1 MNRVHTGFW
10 GRGWQLSLDAKRI
23 AWTLTIV
30 TLVAAVIQI
39 LFAAELLPLVVAVV
53 SSLAGLAVFAWAGAF
68 NVGAWVLFFF
78 VFGNV
83 LVAIWSK
90 TLLGQSLESNLYEP
104 LGAFLAVA
112 TGTVA
117 LSVALVLARAA
128 PVGRPLL
135 RPTSSQRRL
144 FTLSWGSFL
153 LGALAWYLNRQF
165 LDDPDGTSFGG
176 LSWFKGLLLMAVIAR
191 TALLLERS
199 GNRRSMDI
207 WLGLMLLT
215 CAFFGLVDNAKT
227 DVALPLVS
235 YFVTVLFYRRSAP
248 LRVVAAF
255 AAVGVVFV
263 LVVGPLIHVYR
274 WMDIQQVTLRER
286 VQLLRQGLES
296 SLQQGDFAW
305 TRQLVLG
312 QFEEGYYDYFG
323 GGEGQMLIGR
333 YASVQQV
340 DPIIAQINR
349 QGPLGG
355 SVVWPSLWRQLP
367 RFVYPDK
374 PEFGESYWIVVN
386 LGLIDP
392 AGGKFPTVP
401 LVAQAYAG
409 YGVIG
414 LLTIPFVTFLIFLLM
429 LKKLGWNLNRNVYAI
444 FFLCQFVIVY
454 ANQGDLSQYSG
465 AALRGFPS
473 FALIFI
479 VLGLASRIGSRRG
492 PAVTVPTKAGEH
504 G

>member
-1 MNRVHTGFW
+1 
-10 GRGWQLSLDAKRI
+10 
-23 AWTLTIV
+23 
-30 TLVAAVIQI
+30 
-39 LFAAELLPLVVAVV
+39 
-53 SSLAGLAVFAWAGAF
+53 
-68 NVGAWVLFFF
+68 
-78 VFGNV
+78 
-83 LVAIWSK
+83 
-90 TLLGQSLESNLYEP
+90 
-104 LGAFLAVA
+104 
-112 TGTVA
+112 
-117 LSVALVLARAA
+117 
-128 PVGRPLL
+128 
-135 RPTSSQRRL
+135 
-144 FTLSWGSFL
+144 
-153 LGALAWYLNRQF
+153 
-165 LDDPDGTSFGG
+165 
-176 LSWFKGLLLMAVIAR
+176 
-191 TALLLERS
+191 
-199 GNRRSMDI
+199 
-207 WLGLMLLT
+207 
-215 CAFFGLVDNAKT
+215 
-227 DVALPLVS
+227 
-235 YFVTVLFYRRSAP
+235 
-248 LRVVAAF
+248 
-255 AAVGVVFV
+255 
-263 LVVGPLIHVYR
+263 
-274 WMDIQQVTLRER
+274 MDIQQVTLRER

-305 TRQLVLG
+305 TRQLVLE

-340 DPIIAQINR
+340 DPITAQINR

-414 LLTIPFVTFLIFLLM
+414 LLTIPFVTFLSFLLM

-454 ANQGDLSQYSG
+454 ANQGDLSQYGG

-492 PAVTVPTKAGEH
+492 AAVTVLTKAGEH